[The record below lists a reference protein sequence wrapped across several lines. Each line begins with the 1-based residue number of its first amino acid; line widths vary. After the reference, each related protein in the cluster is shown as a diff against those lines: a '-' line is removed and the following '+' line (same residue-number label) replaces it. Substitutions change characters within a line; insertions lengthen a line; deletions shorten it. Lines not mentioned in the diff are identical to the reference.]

1 VLYEV
6 IEHIISIY
14 THINIDRNFR
24 VQ

>member
-6 IEHIISIY
+6 TEHIISIY

>member
-14 THINIDRNFR
+14 THLNIDRNFR